1 MIYVLPISNWGGW
14 NGEMVEPD
22 PVRRTLRISRGLS
35 VPFFKFLENKRLLVQ
50 FLEASILTINLSL
63 FMDEWSELHTH
74 SDVGV

>member
-1 MIYVLPISNWGGW
+1 MYVPHIVTELKAEECPN
-14 NGEMVEPD
+14 
-22 PVRRTLRISRGLS
+22 
-35 VPFFKFLENKRLLVQ
+35 LENKRLLVQ